1 MRKLRNNIIELEH
14 LSIDDDLI
22 IGKTHKLKIKY
33 CDSLEELK
41 KIEEAGKRAM
51 KNLLDIFSK
60 EDKDTDYITINFSEF
75 DHVLFTGRDKGI
87 YYRDKYNLKDIDL
100 HKRYNIIIPNSVFSI
115 TTSFFIGMFK
125 DSVLKCGNK
134 DKFFEVFIF
143 KVENKNLLQNIH
155 YFVDRIF
162 RDSF

>member
-33 CDSLEELK
+33 CDNLEELK

-51 KNLLDIFSK
+51 KNLLNIFNK
-60 EDKDTDYITINFSEF
+60 EDKGKDYVTIDFSEF
-75 DHVLFTGRDKGI
+75 DHVLLTGRDKGI

-100 HKRYNIIIPNSVFSI
+100 NKRYNIIIPKSVFTI
-115 TTSFFIGMFK
+115 TATFFKGMFK

-143 KVENKNLLQNIH
+143 KVENENLLQIIH
-155 YFVDRIF
+155 YYVDRIF
-162 RDSF
+162 RDNF